1 MGQQREQDYKDDEI
15 DLIELVSLLWKKKL
29 TILITTT
36 ICVLIA
42 AGYAFTAKER
52 WTSKA
57 TVIIPTSVT
66 LKDYNNVQQEYARIL
81 GNTFDIKTLSQQMF
95 TKFTELLYSLDER
108 EAFLAK
114 STAYKQAIVDSKTEE
129 QQRKVMN
136 EMVTQDIVITVPDVK
151 KDPNALG
158 ITISFSAESPAL
170 AQSTLKQFINAINHQ
185 AVIFNLDNFLI
196 NYREKIADLRFE
208 QNKIQQDLEA
218 QKKVR
223 LENLNKALAIATKAG
238 ISDLVRTGENN
249 SELAMLA
256 LMRSNNTAI
265 SVSVPQAQLQSQLP
279 QLQLIDSPYLFMLGT
294 KYLNSQIEVANS
306 ANIIYPQRYYEIQTQ
321 LGQLEQLAQKL
332 KNIKVDSFTYLSS
345 PDYPVA
351 KDKPKRLLILVAGAL
366 IGIILTIIYIFIS
379 SMVLNRSKKE
389 I

>member
-1 MGQQREQDYKDDEI
+1 MEQQKVQDYKDDEI
-15 DLIELVSLLWKKKL
+15 DLIELALLLWKKKL

-57 TVIIPTSVT
+57 TVIIPTAVT

-81 GNTFDIKTLSQQMF
+81 GSTFDIKTLSQQMF

-108 EAFLAK
+108 QSFLVNSA
-114 STAYKQAIVDSKTEE
+114 AYKQAIVDSKTEE
-129 QQRKVMN
+129 QQRKVMS
-136 EMVTQDIVITVPDVK
+136 EMVTQDIVITVPDLK

-158 ITISFSAESPAL
+158 ITISFSAESPVL

-185 AVIFNLDNFLI
+185 AVTFNLDSFLI
-196 NYREKIADLRFE
+196 NYREKIADLKFE

-223 LENLNKALAIATKAG
+223 LENLNKALAVATKAG

-256 LMRSNNTAI
+256 LMRANNTAI

-306 ANIIYPQRYYEIQTQ
+306 TNIIYPQRYYEIQTQ

-332 KNIKVDSFTYLSS
+332 KNIKVDAFTYLSS
-345 PDYPVA
+345 PGYPVV
-351 KDKPKRLLILVAGAL
+351 KDRPNRI
-366 IGIILTIIYIFIS
+366 IILIIGLCLGLVVSICIII
-379 SMVLNRSKKE
+379 MTKILNRYKKND
-389 I
+389 